1 MEERKQSG
9 MGLRFRDG
17 QPLKGIL
24 KYTVFRNGVAVED
37 VEETNLIVTAG
48 RTQLAHLL
56 AGDVA
61 ERRIARIAF
70 GTSGVPPALSD
81 TEIANRYLKNISG
94 FSFPEPGQITFNWGL
109 GTAEANGKAIL
120 EFGLLCADNTLFSRR
135 IRESGRPINKES
147 DISLEGE
154 WTIIF

>member
-1 MEERKQSG
+1 MQELEQSG
-9 MGLRFRDG
+9 MGLKFIDH
-17 QPLKGIL
+17 QPLKGVL
-24 KYTVFRNGVAVED
+24 KYTVYKNGVAVEEI
-37 VEETNLIVTAG
+37 EEHNLIVTVG

-56 AGDVA
+56 AGDVTG
-61 ERRIARIAF
+61 RHITKITF
-70 GTSGVPPALSD
+70 GTSGVAPVLAD
-81 TEIANRYLKNISG
+81 TSIANAYTKNIS
-94 FSFPEPGQITFNWGL
+94 SVSYPAEGQVKFNWSL
-109 GTAEANGKAIL
+109 GTSEANGKAIL